1 MVGAAQPS
9 TYSSV
14 RMLMGYRT
22 GMLVVAKLFSKTFES
37 SLSLRGGKAEGSVRR
52 SAWPGPCGRL

>member
-1 MVGAAQPS
+1 
-9 TYSSV
+9 
-14 RMLMGYRT
+14 MGYRT